1 MLKLRKGWQSV
12 TTSGVTYL
20 YPPGKT
26 KTSKGWHSGWYMDY
40 LDTPDDEK
48 EIAAYPNGNDEY
60 RVFSDMMEA
69 HEYLI
74 KEGSESPWE
83 VV

>member
-12 TTSGVTYL
+12 TEAGVTYL
-20 YPPGKT
+20 YPPGEII
-26 KTSKGWHSGWYMDY
+26 TSKGWYMDY

-48 EIAAYPNGNDEY
+48 EIAAYPNGGSEF

-83 VV
+83 VVC

>member
-1 MLKLRKGWQSV
+1 MLNLRKGWQSV

-20 YPPGKT
+20 YPPEEIT
-26 KTSKGWHSGWYMDY
+26 TSLNWYMDY

-60 RVFSDMMEA
+60 RIFSDMMEA

-74 KEGSESPWE
+74 KEGSASPWE
-83 VV
+83 VVE